1 MVEIEIKDA
10 PLKAYHD
17 APIRRATVEHV
28 WEAIRGRDENK
39 KCDAI
44 EGRDRLVKKYLPLVH
59 RLSRKFRNCPE
70 PLEDLAQVGT
80 IGLMRALENFDPS
93 RGVRFETYAVPVIL
107 GEIKNHLRDHG
118 WSFKVPRKVQAHR
131 LAVQRAVDDI
141 SQMMGRS
148 PTIPEI
154 ADATGLSKEEILDSM
169 EVIIH
174 NRPLSLDAE
183 RDANGNGEVV
193 RLIDCVGG
201 EDPQFTRTIDKMDL
215 NNTMRCL
222 GTREQ
227 VIIHLKFYRG
237 LTQTEIAT
245 RLGISQMHVSR
256 LQRVALSKLKQE
268 LLK

>member
-1 MVEIEIKDA
+1 M
-10 PLKAYHD
+10 P
-17 APIRRATVEHV
+17 RTF
-28 WEAIRGRDENK
+28 G
-39 KCDAI
+39 
-44 EGRDRLVKKYLPLVH
+44 G
-59 RLSRKFRNCPE
+59 SRT
-70 PLEDLAQVGT
+70 GGYYT

-141 SQMMGRS
+141 GQMMGRWL
-148 PTIPEI
+148 TIPEI
-154 ADATGLSKEEILDSM
+154 ADATDLSKEEILDSM

-227 VIIHLKFYRG
+227 CIIHLKFYRG
-237 LTQTEIAT
+237 LTQTEIAA